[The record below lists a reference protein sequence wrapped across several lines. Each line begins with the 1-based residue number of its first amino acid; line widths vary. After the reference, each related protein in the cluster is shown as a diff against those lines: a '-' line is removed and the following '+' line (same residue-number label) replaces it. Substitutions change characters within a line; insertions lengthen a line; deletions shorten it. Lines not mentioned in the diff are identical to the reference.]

1 MVTIDRPRVWSVLLL
16 LTAILLVLRPAPAP
30 IASTS
35 TIHPFWVP
43 CCSATSCD
51 ANDFERRVAEVRYQ
65 DGIYLYIYAVSST
78 PYFPGTA
85 CCEASMVSFAVTGH
99 PLEDTWGAIYSDD
112 MYWAPDNDNNPRGPT
127 AEVSSIS
134 PIFDGFLVVSQP
146 GTGQMAV
153 VYMQSPLPPSRH
165 GILTYTGRVRDFD
178 QDPEGIVRIES
189 SQTDNVLVATPEPG
203 TIGLLGLGLAG
214 LAAKLRA
221 SRHRRV
227 ARPR

>member
-16 LTAILLVLRPAPAP
+16 LTALMLV
-30 IASTS
+30 
-35 TIHPFWVP
+35 HPP
-43 CCSATSCD
+43 SARADRIDINDPTVLGPVVIRQSLAD
-51 ANDFERRVAEVRYQ
+51 ANPFETTVAEVRYLG
-65 DGIYLYIYAVSST
+65 GIYSYIYAVSST

-99 PLEDTWGAIYSDD
+99 PLEDTWGAIYSSDVF
-112 MYWAPDNDNNPRGPT
+112 WNGNDFEDPFGPT
-127 AEVSSIS
+127 ADVSSIS
-134 PIFDGFLVVSQP
+134 PVFDGFLVVSQP

-153 VYMQSPLPPSRH
+153 VYMQSPLPPSGH

-178 QDPEGIVRIES
+178 HDGIVRIES
-189 SQTDNVLVATPEPG
+189 SQTDNVLVPTPEPG

-221 SRHRRV
+221 SRQRRV
-227 ARPR
+227 ARPL